1 VGKQLIINMKQTE
14 ILAEELFISIF
25 GDPWHGSSVK
35 MILESVNPDKINI
48 KVSPS
53 THSIEEI
60 ILHMW
65 AWTIEVNNRLLGAKP
80 KEPEM
85 GDWPLASDYKNLS
98 WKELVDSFLYQ
109 SRTTYNT
116 IKDFPEIKLNE
127 IIGLERDAPLGTGIS
142 YKSMITGLIQH
153 NIYHSAQISI
163 LNKINEESVKPH

>member
-1 VGKQLIINMKQTE
+1 MGKQLDINMTGTE
-14 ILAEELFISIF
+14 NLAEEFYSSIF

-35 MILESVNPDKINI
+35 FILDSVNPEKINI

-65 AWTIEVNNRLLGAKP
+65 AWTEEVNSRLLGESP

-85 GDWPLASDYKNLS
+85 CDWPLASDYKHLS
-98 WKELVDSFLYQ
+98 WKELVDSFLNQ
-109 SRTTYNT
+109 SLSTYNT
-116 IKDFPEIKLNE
+116 IKGFPENSLDE
-127 IIGLERDAPLGTGIS
+127 VIGIERNAPLGTGIS
-142 YKSMITGLIQH
+142 YQTMITGLIQH

-163 LNKINEESVKPH
+163 LNKING